1 MPKAASSKGREESA
15 ILGKR
20 ENSKDVGKDKKAQ
33 EIREV
38 LVWLHAPKSSRG
50 DSFPSAARDAFCSCV
65 RAPGLWANPLPWLS
79 SCSPW
84 TRSWPPT
91 VTRYAVISF

>member
-38 LVWLHAPKSSRG
+38 LVWLHAPSLPGETASHQQQG
-50 DSFPSAARDAFCSCV
+50 MLSAPVSGLQACGPIPSH
-65 RAPGLWANPLPWLS
+65 G
-79 SCSPW
+79 
-84 TRSWPPT
+84 
-91 VTRYAVISF
+91 